1 MPHVSMEYAIMVPVL
16 LLQVILIPMAAGW
29 MMDVWVVRRR
39 ETALQDV
46 ASHMGTAIQQ
56 LYFSLNSEE
65 VAVGI
70 TSHSPKVPPFIESI
84 PYVITASDRKVES
97 STIIDLHLALIGT
110 GTTANSRVTLG
121 PNVLWKQSAGVRAPF
136 LSNATSASIYV
147 EKFSN
152 GTLGFS
158 FG

>member
-1 MPHVSMEYAIMVPVL
+1 MPHISMEYAIMVPVL

-65 VAVGI
+65 VSAGI
-70 TSHSPKVPPFIESI
+70 TSDSPNVPPFIESI
-84 PYVITASDRKVES
+84 PYVITASDRKVEN
-97 STIIDLHLALIGT
+97 STMIDLHLALIGT
-110 GTTANSRVTLG
+110 GTTASSQVTLG
-121 PNVLWKQSAGVRAPF
+121 PNVVWKQSTF
-136 LSNATSASIYV
+136 LSNATSPSICV
-147 EKFSN
+147 EKFSD

>member
-29 MMDVWVVRRR
+29 MIDVWVVRRR

-46 ASHMGTAIQQ
+46 ASHMGTTIQQ

-65 VAVGI
+65 IAAG
-70 TSHSPKVPPFIESI
+70 TTTHSPKVPPFIESI
-84 PYVITASDRKVES
+84 PYVITASDRKFGN
-97 STIIDLHLALIGT
+97 STILDLYLALIGT
-110 GTTANSRVTLG
+110 GTTVTSRVTLG
-121 PNVLWKQSAGVRAPF
+121 PNVLWQQSTF
-136 LSNATSASIYV
+136 LSNATHTSIDV
-147 EKFSN
+147 QKFPN
-152 GTLGFS
+152 GTLSFS